1 MEDRPRY
8 ADSGGVKIAYQV
20 HGGEG
25 PDLVMIPGFV
35 SHLELQWR
43 DAGFRRFVRSLARA
57 ARVVRFDKRGT
68 GLSDPVTDVPS
79 LSERLQDLVAV
90 IDAAGCRRP
99 FLFGFSEGGP
109 IAIHMAV
116 ASPATVRGL
125 VLYGTSPRRP
135 PAWAFDQLRAAVDR
149 WGDGDTGPL
158 FAPGQGDHTRSDRA
172 AFERAS
178 ASPAMAR
185 ALVDSLA
192 KVDVT
197 HLLAEVRVPTLI
209 VHRRD
214 EFIPLADAEMMAA
227 TIPGACFVVL
237 EGADHLPWV
246 GESDDIVTEI
256 SSFLASSARADEPGP
271 VTADR
276 VPRSSRPASGWA
288 SLSPAERRVAVVV
301 GEGLTNAEVSDRLF
315 ISRYTVETHL
325 KRIFAKL
332 GITSRAEL
340 AAVVARNT

>member
-1 MEDRPRY
+1 VEDRPRY
-8 ADSGGVKIAYQV
+8 ADAGGVKIAYQV
-20 HGGEG
+20 HGEG
-25 PDLVMIPGFV
+25 CELVMIPGFV

-43 DAGFRRFVRSLARA
+43 DAGFRRFVRSLARV

-68 GLSDPVTDVPS
+68 GLSDPVTDVPG
-79 LSERLQDLVAV
+79 LTERMRDLTAV

-116 ASPATVRGL
+116 ARPEVVRGL

-135 PAWAFDQLRAAVDR
+135 PTGAVEQLRAAVDH
-149 WGDGDTGPL
+149 WGEGHTGPL
-158 FAPGQGDHTRSDRA
+158 FAPGEGDHARSERA
-172 AFERAS
+172 AFERAA

-197 HLLAEVRVPTLI
+197 DLLAEVHVPTLI

-214 EFIPLADAEMMAA
+214 EFIPVADAQMMADA
-227 TIPGACFVVL
+227 IPGARLVVL
-237 EGADHLPWV
+237 DGQDHLPWV
-246 GESDDIVTEI
+246 GDSDSIVAEV
-256 SSFLASSARADEPGP
+256 SSFLATSERADGP
-271 VTADR
+271 RLATASR
-276 VPRSSRPASGWA
+276 APRSPRPASGWA
-288 SLSPAERRVAVVV
+288 SLSPAERRVAVLV
-301 GEGLTNAEVSDRLF
+301 GQGLTNAEVSERLF

-325 KRIFAKL
+325 KRIFARL
-332 GITSRAEL
+332 GITSRTEL
-340 AAVVARNT
+340 AAVVVRNT